1 MTRGFRNILIY
12 AVEQQ
17 LIDNLLAH
25 MPRKSQRILGKE
37 NLSAL
42 DILDLP
48 RVPSQFLHRL
58 TYLDIP
64 GRVDSSNI
72 QHTQTPY
79 HQTPGKALRPGVQIE
94 GSMGAKIYVGR
105 PLPAV
110 EGLLASERTN
120 EDQAATASWPSPSA
134 RSYETKA

>member
-17 LIDNLLAH
+17 LIDNLLTH
-25 MPRKSQRILGKE
+25 MPRKSQQILGKE

-42 DILDLP
+42 DVLDLP

-64 GRVDSSNI
+64 VRAGSSNI
-72 QHTQTPY
+72 QYTRTPY
-79 HQTPGKALRPGVQIE
+79 HRTPGKALRPGVQIE
-94 GSMGAKIYVGR
+94 GSMGVKIYVGR
-105 PLPAV
+105 PSLAV

-120 EDQAATASWPSPSA
+120 EDQAATASWPNPSA